1 MYINRF
7 FKYFIAISILA
18 GCAGPDKKTGPAVDW
33 FDIPADTTGTPSQM
47 YGRPSDGYGDTP
59 ESDTTHHMAVM
70 LPLSAVSAVF
80 YLWGGNVSLGQALPY
95 IPGGI
100 AGALIGVVLLRRV
113 SPSLLRRLFGGV
125 AVYSGLRIL
134 LR

>member
-1 MYINRF
+1 M
-7 FKYFIAISILA
+7 SS
-18 GCAGPDKKTGPAVDW
+18 DKKRTRLPAVMGGLAAGLVNGLLGSGGGM
-33 FDIPADTTGTPSQM
+33 I
-47 YGRPSDGYGDTP
+47 
-59 ESDTTHHMAVM
+59 AVPTLERSGVKANRAHATSVAIM

-80 YLWGGNVSLGQALPY
+80 YLWGGDVALSDALPY

-100 AGALIGVVLLRRV
+100 IGALLGVLLLRKVR
-113 SPSLLRRLFGGV
+113 PKLLRRLFGAV

>member
-1 MYINRF
+1 MDNKSKKRRQIIPSLGFLAAGMINGLLGSGGGM
-7 FKYFIAISILA
+7 IAV
-18 GCAGPDKKTGPAVDW
+18 PALEHSGIKANRAHATSV
-33 FDIPADTTGTPSQM
+33 
-47 YGRPSDGYGDTP
+47 
-59 ESDTTHHMAVM
+59 AVM

-80 YLWGGNVSLGQALPY
+80 YLWGGNVSLSHALPY

-100 AGALIGVVLLRRV
+100 AGALIGVLLLRRV